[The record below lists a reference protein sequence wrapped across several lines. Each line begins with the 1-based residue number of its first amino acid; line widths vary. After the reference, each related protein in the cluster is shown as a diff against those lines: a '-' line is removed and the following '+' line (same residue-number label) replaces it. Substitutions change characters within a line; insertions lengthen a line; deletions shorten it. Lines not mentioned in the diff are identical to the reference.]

1 AYLKGILKKWKDA
14 NITTYE
20 QLESY
25 RLQQENKKTKKVVN
39 NHVSKNKFA
48 NFEQTFTKYSENEL
62 DDIIKKSQKEKFGV
76 GS

>member
-1 AYLKGILKKWKDA
+1 WKDA